1 MFLYDT
7 ILFQR
12 CTLRCHAI
20 FQFSL
25 GRMSVYLCMSF
36 MWKVADLCFFGEF
49 RAFFGAT
56 ACMPYVCGLVAA
68 FLSLLFFFFFFSLSH
83 FHRICPDI
91 CVSYSFI
98 ILRQY
103 LFYSLQCFFFGSLLE
118 AVLVEISALRSLDV
132 TSLCQPQFLMKF
144 LSRQLHGSAVE
155 VAYTADVL
163 SVRKASVLLRW
174 PPAGIGMHETKYG
187 R

>member
-1 MFLYDT
+1 MWVGSR
-7 ILFQR
+7 LFVF
-12 CTLRCHAI
+12 T
-20 FQFSL
+20 FSF
-25 GRMSVYLCMSF
+25 YLCLIFTGFVLISASLIALSYF
-36 MWKVADLCFFGEF
+36 VNISSILCS
-49 RAFFGAT
+49 AFF
-56 ACMPYVCGLVAA
+56 
-68 FLSLLFFFFFFSLSH
+68 FW
-83 FHRICPDI
+83 
-91 CVSYSFI
+91 FI
-98 ILRQY
+98 
-103 LFYSLQCFFFGSLLE
+103 LE

-132 TSLCQPQFLMKF
+132 TSLCQPQFFMKF

>member
-1 MFLYDT
+1 MFFWGISRLFWSHGLYAVRMWVGSR
-7 ILFQR
+7 LFVF
-12 CTLRCHAI
+12 T
-20 FQFSL
+20 
-25 GRMSVYLCMSF
+25 
-36 MWKVADLCFFGEF
+36 
-49 RAFFGAT
+49 
-56 ACMPYVCGLVAA
+56 
-68 FLSLLFFFFFFSLSH
+68 FFFFFFSLSH